1 MKKRLKFKKLLNESK
16 FLQRELEL
24 TREILSDVHYEF
36 DEFYNQ
42 YCLDNNIDIKSLK
55 SKHSERVEKIMGT
68 SIVNK
73 VAEKVS
79 EKEYNSKQVFRD
91 VARKLH
97 PDVVGPDDPLKNE
110 YEEAFKQA
118 NNAIEKGK
126 WSTLFDIADQYD
138 IEISDYDAAIEA
150 IKKDIKRIKN
160 QIDSEKNTYSW
171 KFYQCEEDDNCRKD
185 CIEQFLRHLFVY
197 KN

>member
-36 DEFYNQ
+36 DEFYNH

-150 IKKDIKRIKN
+150 IKKDIKRIKK
-160 QIDSEKNTYSW
+160 QIDSEQNTYSW
-171 KFYQCEEDDNCRKD
+171 KFYQCEEDENCRKD